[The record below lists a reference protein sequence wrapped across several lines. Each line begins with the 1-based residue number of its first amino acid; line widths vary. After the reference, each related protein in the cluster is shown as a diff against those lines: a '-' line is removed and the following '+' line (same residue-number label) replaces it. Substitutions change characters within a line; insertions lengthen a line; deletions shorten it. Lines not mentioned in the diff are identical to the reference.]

1 MVKLRLKLKNLSE
14 ILGCLTE
21 ESQCFLTTM
30 VYGLQLSVGDLS
42 SYIRRGARGK
52 WNICVFR

>member
-21 ESQCFLTTM
+21 ESQCLTAM
-30 VYGLQLSVGDLS
+30 VYGLQVSVGNLS
-42 SYIRRGARGK
+42 SCIRRGARGRL
-52 WNICVFR
+52 NICVFR